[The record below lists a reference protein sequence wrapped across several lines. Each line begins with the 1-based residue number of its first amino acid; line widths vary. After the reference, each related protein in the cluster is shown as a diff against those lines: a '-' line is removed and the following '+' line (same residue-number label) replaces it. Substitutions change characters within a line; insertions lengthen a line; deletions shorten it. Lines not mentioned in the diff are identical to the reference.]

1 MTRYRRTG
9 PLTEYEREEI
19 FSNIDPKTAELI
31 RQLPRSRQGQDATLR
46 WFAERLERGRS
57 VTPDCD
63 VSNEEREA
71 MTRSERQVLAHFFQ
85 MALDARMR
93 EAVPQ
98 LSKRSGGPLAA
109 WELGEAERK
118 LPPASLDLVLKVV
131 DKRAVRKAAVLR
143 WLVRRIDAGRA
154 AGPDCEV
161 TREDRDRLTLS
172 ERRSLKAFFQ
182 LAVVGGQRAS
192 LPTLDKAPGPPPM
205 FESWDLIGIDP
216 AALALMDHADL
227 QLGGLRAEHWAIAH
241 YLRWRRDNK
250 LATDLDCDIDNGQ
263 IITILADLH
272 AGRVAGAPHRRD
284 RVQRYRW
291 ALGGFYRLAAKAGL
305 RQRPVPTALIS
316 FKTPEIRAELDH
328 LLGPDEV
335 AKLRKLEG
343 HLRLQAQ
350 EQQVTGHSGDF
361 LEYGRKTLSAQST
374 GKGTL
379 SKLYAYFWYAQGK
392 LEWRPFTLEALL
404 TPERIVDYI
413 YRAPN
418 SNGTVPT
425 GKAASSRWS
434 PLSKAVRTLH
444 DLGLL
449 QFDDARFEDAR
460 KRYRNYKGQRVIR
473 KNITRRVPVAISE
486 IVVAEQVAREIIAE
500 AQLRGSVAHLWKI
513 TQRATQYITVRGSL
527 GRADTIA
534 TQNLMHRRICP
545 ETGTIRWSD
554 GSVELEEVR
563 AKQTGEHY
571 TIVQRIP
578 GEVVDWWD
586 DLLALEDRSLEE
598 PGATTWLQ
606 PAVLDDDGLIVK
618 RGDHH
623 GADMLLADPVEVA
636 PLWRRHRSRP
646 EPLAYSGVISN
657 VSTFLEADC
666 HWRGPNIH
674 AGRSAG
680 VIRYKYLLGASD
692 EYIMAL
698 GGWHDIETMRKHYA
712 HLIEEDAYAEG
723 KWVAPSRR
731 LARSSAAL
739 DLRVKAIERIA
750 ERAVQLKGSV
760 LNERTWRLFVDDL
773 SRVIENAL
781 AASDKNFVPD
791 SQLVKL
797 TMSELLL
804 VNDRLPKGGLEKLL
818 KRAVLPTQVA
828 AKQRRELVAPNER
841 SFFVQKVIQASAGAL
856 RAPRSRKVA

>member
-1 MTRYRRTG
+1 MTGYRRTG
-9 PLTEYEREEI
+9 PLTDYEREEI
-19 FSNIDPKTAELI
+19 FSRIDPQTAALI
-31 RQLPRSRQGQDATLR
+31 RDLPRSRQGQDATLR

-57 VTPDCD
+57 VAPDCD

-71 MTRSERQVLAHFFQ
+71 MTRSERQVLARFFQ
-85 MALDARMR
+85 MALEATMR

-98 LSKRSGGPLAA
+98 LSKRSGGPLAG
-109 WELGEAERK
+109 WELRDAERK
-118 LPPASLDLVLKVV
+118 LPPASMELVLKVD

-172 ERRSLKAFFQ
+172 ERRSLKKFFQ
-182 LAVVGGQRAS
+182 LAVDRGQRAS
-192 LPTLDKAPGPPPM
+192 LPTLDRPQGLPPM

-216 AALALMDHADL
+216 AAVALMDHADL
-227 QLGGLRAEHWAIAH
+227 QLGSLRAEHWAIAH
-241 YLRWRRDNK
+241 YLRWRRDNR
-250 LATDLDCDIDNGQ
+250 LATDPDCEIDNGQ
-263 IITILADLH
+263 IITLLSDLH
-272 AGRVAGAPHRRD
+272 AGRVEGAPHRRD

-291 ALGGFYRLAAKAGL
+291 ALGCFYRAAVNAGL
-305 RQRPVPTALIS
+305 RQRPVPTALTS
-316 FKTPEIRAELDH
+316 FKTPEIREELDH
-328 LLGPDEV
+328 LLGPDEA

-350 EQQVTGHSGDF
+350 EQQITGHSGDR
-361 LEYGRKTLSAQST
+361 LEYGRKTLNAQST
-374 GKGTL
+374 GNGTM
-379 SKLYAYFWYAQGK
+379 SKLYAYLRYAQGQP
-392 LEWRPFTLEALL
+392 EWRPFTLEALL

-425 GKAASSRWS
+425 GAAAASRWS
-434 PLSKAVRTLH
+434 PLSKAVRTMH
-444 DLGLL
+444 DLDLL

-460 KRYRNYKGQRVIR
+460 KRYRNYKGARVIR
-473 KNITRRVPVAISE
+473 KNVTRRVPVAIRE
-486 IVVAEQVAREIIAE
+486 IEVAEQVAREIVAE
-500 AQLRGSVAHLWKI
+500 AKLRGSIAHLWKI
-513 TQRATQYITVRGSL
+513 TQRATEYVTVRGTL
-527 GRADTIA
+527 GRADTVA
-534 TQNLMHRRICP
+534 TMNLLNRRICP
-545 ETGTIRWSD
+545 ETGTIRWPD
-554 GSVELEEVR
+554 GSVELGEVR
-563 AKQTGEHY
+563 AKQTGESY

-586 DLLALEDRSLEE
+586 DLLALEERSLEE
-598 PGATTWLQ
+598 PGTTTWLQ
-606 PAVLDDDGLIVK
+606 PAILDEDGLIVE

-623 GADMLLADPVEVA
+623 GADMLLADPIEVA
-636 PLWRRHRSRP
+636 PLWRRHRLKP
-646 EPLAYSGVISN
+646 DPLAYSGVISS
-657 VSTFLEADC
+657 VETFLEADC

-680 VIRYKYLLGASD
+680 AIRYKYLLGASD

-698 GGWHDIETMRKHYA
+698 GGWKDLETMREHYA
-712 HLIEEDAYAEG
+712 HLIQEDAYAEG
-723 KWVAPSRR
+723 QWVAPSRR

-750 ERAVQLKGSV
+750 ERAVQLKGTV

-773 SRVIENAL
+773 SRVVENAL
-781 AASDKNFVPD
+781 AASEKNFTPD

-797 TMSELLL
+797 TMSEVLM

-828 AKQRRELVAPNER
+828 AKQRRELVAPSER
-841 SFFVQKVIQASAGAL
+841 SFFVQKVIQASAGTL
-856 RAPRSRKVA
+856 RAPRARKVA